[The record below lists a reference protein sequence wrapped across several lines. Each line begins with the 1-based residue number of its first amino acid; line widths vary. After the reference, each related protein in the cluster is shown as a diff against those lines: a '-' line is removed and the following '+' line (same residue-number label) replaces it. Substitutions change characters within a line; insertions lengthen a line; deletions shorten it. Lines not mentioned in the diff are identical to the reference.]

1 LCFLPDGFSPLDF
14 SRNHGFSCGLS
25 GSFHPFANHITKIFT
40 QRSRVERGNEKKI
53 IKEEIRNTKLHLST
67 RIPKLVRWNKPVTGD
82 TY

>member
-1 LCFLPDGFSPLDF
+1 M
-14 SRNHGFSCGLS
+14 
-25 GSFHPFANHITKIFT
+25 
-40 QRSRVERGNEKKI
+40 ERGNEKKI